1 MNKYEKI
8 YLKATQRSKGATA
21 SWLDS
26 AIAAL
31 AVDLE
36 EYLGE
41 HMEVGGPYGL
51 RAEVVISSSSYIL
64 TITPSFT
71 DGKLSLYYDTGR
83 ANERHPAGSIGAMN
97 GFNNVQAPL
106 PDTFAEIVGVMSR
119 IEPEGGEQL

>member
-8 YLKATQRSKGATA
+8 YLKAAEKRSA

-36 EYLGE
+36 EYIGKPV
-41 HMEVGGPYGL
+41 EVSGPFGL
-51 RAEVVISSSSYIL
+51 RAEVMFKVGDTYTI
-64 TITPSFT
+64 ITPSFDKK
-71 DGKLSLYYDTGR
+71 DGGFKLYYDTGKQT
-83 ANERHPAGSIGAMN
+83 EGYPPQSLGAWN

-106 PDTFAEIVGVMSR
+106 PDTFEEISAIITR
-119 IEPEGGEQL
+119 RTEEATP

>member
-8 YLKATQRSKGATA
+8 YLKATQRSKDTIV

-41 HMEVGGPYGL
+41 RVDVGGPYGL

-71 DGKLSLYYDTGR
+71 DGKLSLYYDTGKVGK
-83 ANERHPAGSIGAMN
+83 RHPAGSIGATN

-106 PDTFAEIVGVMSR
+106 PDTFAEIVRVMSR
-119 IEPEGGEQL
+119 TEPEGGEQL